1 MEFCDEIIIPSLP
14 IRTKD
19 GLLYLKKVEKS
30 WRWGTELI
38 FINKWR

>member
-1 MEFCDEIIIPSLP
+1 M
-14 IRTKD
+14 RTKD

-38 FINKWR
+38 FINKWK